1 MSYQMNAITLTW
13 KILIPYSNIHD
24 LFSRNVE
31 TYLRISRCNAKNE
44 KFPQMMGSKACQL
57 IALFQGCK
65 IYHRQNG
72 GPTEFLPS
80 NPSV

>member
-24 LFSRNVE
+24 LFRRNVE

-44 KFPQMMGSKACQL
+44 KFP
-57 IALFQGCK
+57 
-65 IYHRQNG
+65 
-72 GPTEFLPS
+72 
-80 NPSV
+80 